1 MRRREAIIDPARVK
15 RKEARGISQAER
27 RGAES
32 KGWWPLSQREVRRD
46 SCAARTVRSASFSRL
61 TRCQPRFHG
70 LKGWTN
76 GVGGVGNHKATREEE
91 EEDVEECEK
100 DMEEGG
106 RGREN
111 GCRAGDAAW
120 KRVSK
125 FNLTECQGIKRFLFF
140 SLSLLLLSYIAPFSF
155 RRTSRRT
162 SLDFEKFSRKHEDIR
177 TMLREKLADRII
189 LHNRFE

>member
-70 LKGWTN
+70 LKGWTD

-91 EEDVEECEK
+91 EEDVEECEE
-100 DMEEGG
+100 DMEEER

-111 GCRAGDAAW
+111 GCRAGLEA
-120 KRVSK
+120 
-125 FNLTECQGIKRFLFF
+125 CQ
-140 SLSLLLLSYIAPFSF
+140 
-155 RRTSRRT
+155 
-162 SLDFEKFSRKHEDIR
+162 
-177 TMLREKLADRII
+177 
-189 LHNRFE
+189 

>member
-106 RGREN
+106 RGQEN

-140 SLSLLLLSYIAPFSF
+140 SLSPSSFVHCSFLVSSIA
-155 RRTSRRT
+155 TSNVT
-162 SLDFEKFSRKHEDIR
+162 GF
-177 TMLREKLADRII
+177 
-189 LHNRFE
+189 